1 MTSTISVSYGL
12 PREVLKWIQSLD
24 LAYSVKSPKRAFA
37 NGFLVA
43 EIFSRYDR
51 SIQMHSFDNGASSRV
66 RKDNWL
72 QLKKHFARHDI
83 PCDHD
88 LIQRIMFG
96 GDENDVIEF
105 VKSMYTILTRRRV
118 AEAPQLTTVAQ
129 VPPFAKATA
138 SHKLRK
144 TEERS
149 LAMGRLDESQNQE
162 ELQRTLQDH
171 NKEGRE
177 QRPSYGTT
185 NDGGRYNIGIESKVS
200 MTKQERVIQGQT
212 HQMGAERKSEAVKVK
227 QVKVKRYAGDIASLR
242 ARLAMGA
249 QDIAPDSSAAAG
261 QALSELNKM
270 ASLGG
275 ESEVDM
281 AASVMVPNVPP
292 VSEVVGDAIIRTH
305 ADPQLFGND
314 AAGGFLSSL
323 RMKQVITKE
332 RDRLIR
338 VTNEGNIDDGT
349 NLFSLRDYII

>member
-1 MTSTISVSYGL
+1 MASTGSVSYGL
-12 PREVLKWIQSLD
+12 PREILKWIQSLD

-66 RKDNWL
+66 RKDNWM
-72 QLKKHFARHDI
+72 QLKKHFARHYI

-118 AEAPQLTTVAQ
+118 KEAPALTTMPQ

-149 LAMGRLDESQNQE
+149 IAMGRLDESTNQD
-162 ELQRTLQDH
+162 ELHRTLQEH
-171 NKEGRE
+171 NKDSRD
-177 QRPSYGTT
+177 QRLIYGADD
-185 NDGGRYNIGIESKVS
+185 DGAYDMGMESKVS
-200 MTKQERVIQGQT
+200 LAKQERVIQGQT
-212 HQMGAERKSEAVKVK
+212 HQMGAERKTEAVKVK

-242 ARLAMGA
+242 ARLALGA
-249 QDIAPDSSAAAG
+249 QHIAPDSSAAAG

-270 ASLGG
+270 ASLG

-281 AASVMVPNVPP
+281 SASVMVPNVPA

-305 ADPQLFGND
+305 REPETFGED
-314 AAGGFLSSL
+314 AAGGFLRSV
-323 RMKQVITKE
+323 RNKE
-332 RDRLIR
+332 VRAYH
-338 VTNEGNIDDGT
+338 V
-349 NLFSLRDYII
+349 